1 MSWKKEE
8 TDAYVFL
15 KNLQLKDVIFEDFG
29 KHDSSTPDIKVSK
42 EGRFIFYIEV
52 KMNKAQ
58 SSQFVVEKIEN
69 EFQFSDK
76 NKTENNEYK
85 IKILEYLNTHFN
97 EYENVSS
104 NGIEIKC
111 EKDIGYGHIISDFK
125 TKYISYIITRT
136 KTSNF
141 KIIHINNF
149 KFFFNF
155 KCILRNK
162 KSGSSP
168 VSKQCIDKVSDYV
181 IKNFNASNINI
192 TDSKKFLFKSEAS
205 GLLGSYFY
213 VDNQQY
219 FIAKQ
224 KLNDSFRV
232 NKTSKTNNPNVIF
245 EIQLSNHNLND
256 DVKLFLRDLSI

>member
-8 TDAYVFL
+8 IDAYIFL
-15 KNLQLKDVIFEDFG
+15 KNLQLKDIIFEDLG
-29 KHDSSTPDIKVSK
+29 KHDSNTPDIKVSK
-42 EGRFIFYIEV
+42 NSQFIFYIEV

-69 EFQFSDK
+69 RFKFSDK
-76 NKTENNEYK
+76 NKTENNKYK
-85 IKILEYLNTHFN
+85 IKILEYLNTNFN

-111 EKDIGYGHIISDFK
+111 DKDIGYGHIISDFK
-125 TKYISYIITRT
+125 SKDISYIITRT

-141 KIIHINNF
+141 QIIHINNF
-149 KFFFNF
+149 KNFFNIR
-155 KCILRNK
+155 CILRNK
-162 KSGSSP
+162 RSGSSP
-168 VSKQCIDKVSDYV
+168 VSKQCIDRVSDYV
-181 IKNFNASNINI
+181 IKNFNALNINI
-192 TDSKKFLFKSEAS
+192 TDPKKFLFKSEAR
-205 GLLGSYFY
+205 GLLGRYFN

-245 EIQLSNHNLND
+245 EIQFSNDNLND

>member
-136 KTSNF
+136 K
-141 KIIHINNF
+141 I
-149 KFFFNF
+149 
-155 KCILRNK
+155 
-162 KSGSSP
+162 
-168 VSKQCIDKVSDYV
+168 
-181 IKNFNASNINI
+181 
-192 TDSKKFLFKSEAS
+192 
-205 GLLGSYFY
+205 
-213 VDNQQY
+213 
-219 FIAKQ
+219 
-224 KLNDSFRV
+224 
-232 NKTSKTNNPNVIF
+232 
-245 EIQLSNHNLND
+245 
-256 DVKLFLRDLSI
+256 